1 MEGKSVF
8 GQVLERHGNSYSF
21 RYADEKGKI
30 RTGKARRSDIKG
42 RLGDH
47 LIPDLES
54 LVAPAK
60 RRRTAGPKAKTRNVV
75 SPGDWHRFQYEG
87 STVPGVVY
95 RVEGDDYVMFF
106 LYKGVPTFVTLPVG
120 KLGTREESLTAAFRE
135 QTARNPEYLEEWVA
149 AAGRPGRPA
158 PPSPE
163 PARRMPRPAR
173 HRPPGKEEVVE
184 RPATVVPRVKVAG
197 VQVSAVPGR
206 SIRAIAGRI
215 PLRKNSAILSY
226 GATIPPLPRNF
237 LPIDRL
243 FPGLETP
250 PTLHILRPR

>member
-1 MEGKSVF
+1 MFKTVEIGAWYRIHWDGKSVF

-21 RYADEKGKI
+21 RYADEKGRI
-30 RTGKARRSDIKG
+30 RTGKASPSDIMG
-42 RLGDH
+42 RVGDH

-54 LVAPAK
+54 AFAPAK
-60 RRRTAGPKAKTRNVV
+60 RRRTAGPKAKPRNVV

-95 RVEGDDYVMFF
+95 RVEGDDCVMFF

-149 AAGRPGRPA
+149 AAGRSGRPA

-163 PARRMPRPAR
+163 PAKRMPRPRKASTA
-173 HRPPGKEEVVE
+173 GK
-184 RPATVVPRVKVAG
+184 K
-197 VQVSAVPGR
+197 
-206 SIRAIAGRI
+206 
-215 PLRKNSAILSY
+215 RKSSKGQKL
-226 GATIPPLPRNF
+226 
-237 LPIDRL
+237 L
-243 FPGLETP
+243 FPE
-250 PTLHILRPR
+250 